1 MAYVER
7 KLDDHEPVAV
17 FPKDGGDLGASQTV
31 FTEIHDLA
39 LAIVWVAGRQFLW
52 LADLFTEPRAQ
63 GAKLGGREVG
73 PEVAREEEVVGQ
85 AHESVMRE
93 KKLWDRRPLG
103 HGGLSWKKVGESR
116 PYFIT

>member
-1 MAYVER
+1 
-7 KLDDHEPVAV
+7 
-17 FPKDGGDLGASQTV
+17 
-31 FTEIHDLA
+31 
-39 LAIVWVAGRQFLW
+39 
-52 LADLFTEPRAQ
+52 
-63 GAKLGGREVG
+63 VG